1 MDQSTMGRLTRAT
14 VERPTSPGEMKPRA
28 LIACSVFEQ
37 EVRAVL
43 DPDLQVEI
51 VWVEAALHAVPE
63 RLEETLLGILSDE
76 NMRNKDIRILFGIG
90 CHPDVA
96 HHAERF
102 GARLSPVKNCI
113 EAFCGDQA
121 RELEANRTLVMTPGW
136 VRAWPNIMDALGW
149 NEVDVRINL
158 GRYDRILLLE
168 PGIEPLTD
176 EEILSFF
183 DLTQVPVEVQ
193 PLSLDHFRNVLAEAV
208 EG

>member
-1 MDQSTMGRLTRAT
+1 MDLLRMESSTEGA
-14 VERPTSPGEMKPRA
+14 VERSISAGEMKPRV

-43 DPDLQVEI
+43 DPDLEVEI
-51 VWVEAALHAVPE
+51 VWIEAALHAVPE
-63 RLEETLLGILSDE
+63 KLEETLLGILSDE
-76 NMRNKDIRILFGIG
+76 NTQKKDIRVLLGIG

-96 HHAERF
+96 HHAKHF

-121 RELEANRTLVMTPGW
+121 RELEANRTMVMAPGW
-136 VRAWPNIMDALGW
+136 VRAWPRIMDALGW

-168 PGIEPLTD
+168 PGIEPLSE
-176 EEILSFF
+176 EEILEFF
-183 DLTQVPVEVQ
+183 DLTQVPMDVQ
-193 PLSLDHFRNVLAEAV
+193 PLSLDHFRNVLREV
-208 EG
+208 LS